1 MGSSFLLLCWGTL
14 NEKLAKVLRKGFVR
28 CGEDLKFRLSACRIA
43 IWKPAYLR
51 TNDNAWLG
59 NLINWGFNCWSMLK
73 TFSCLSFPCTFAFCI
88 NISSSSIKR
97 RSCSLLPCVPC
108 ASLPNFWYHFM
119 HPALLLSKNSLFCIN
134 LLAPKISYVCQSA
147 YWYLATPH
155 STILPENS
163 RGTVVM
169 TAQVARFG
177 DVKGCSCWL
186 VLARLATVMQIPLLD
201 FSPVYVF
208 TFFAE

>member
-14 NEKLAKVLRKGFVR
+14 NEKLAQVLKKGFVR

-59 NLINWGFNCWSMLK
+59 NLINRGFNCWSMLK
-73 TFSCLSFPCTFAFCI
+73 TFQCLFFPVHFCLLHQYILLVHKTSIFFSSTMCAMCKFTQFLVSLYASCT
-88 NISSSSIKR
+88 
-97 RSCSLLPCVPC
+97 
-108 ASLPNFWYHFM
+108 
-119 HPALLLSKNSLFCIN
+119 LLSKNSLFCIN

-201 FSPVYVF
+201 F
-208 TFFAE
+208 